1 MHMREQMNIVIVGHV
16 DHGKSTLL
24 GRLFADTGSL
34 PKGKLESIKA
44 YCEKNSKTF
53 EYAYLLDA
61 LKDEQAQGI
70 TIDSARS
77 FFKTKKRD
85 YIIIDAPGHIE
96 FLKNM
101 ISGAARAE
109 AAVLVIDAN
118 EGVQENSKRHGYMLM
133 MLGIKQVIVAI
144 NKMDLV
150 KYDSTVYEKV
160 KAEYSD
166 FLKNIGIT
174 PRYFIPISAREGDNL
189 AKNTD
194 RLSWT
199 SSPTLLEALDHF
211 EKEKDLEDA
220 PFRFPVQ
227 DVYKFTRFNDD
238 RRVIAGRAESGKIKD
253 GDKVIFLPSSK
264 VSSIKSVV
272 EFNSQDKKEA
282 SAGQSI
288 GFTLTEQVYV
298 KRGELMCKA
307 DERLPRTGSR
317 FDASIFWLSKNPLKK
332 DEEYKL
338 KLLTSEVPI
347 KIKDI
352 SFVLNASNLDKQER
366 DEVHRHEVAQC
377 QIESLSDIAFD
388 ISTESQK
395 TSRFVIVDG
404 YDISG
409 GGIITSKVLDDS
421 ESTRHHLFMREMN
434 WDRSLIDLSE
444 RSTRY
449 AQIPKV
455 ILITGKS
462 GIDKKTLAKELE
474 KKLFSMGK
482 FVYFIG
488 IRNILRGLD
497 SDLESKDSKEHLRR
511 FGEVCHILLDAG
523 LIVIATA
530 SDVDDPDIDLL
541 KKTIG
546 NDSLFILEL
555 CSSDCS
561 KKADLNL
568 DPSQEISE
576 NIEKALKFLRF
587 KNTYF

>member
-1 MHMREQMNIVIVGHV
+1 MREQMNIVIVGHV

-34 PKGKLESIKA
+34 PKGKLESIKS

-61 LKDEQAQGI
+61 LKDEQSQGI

-150 KYDSTVYEKV
+150 DYDKTVYNRV
-160 KAEYSD
+160 KDEYSD
-166 FLKNIGIT
+166 FLKNIDIT
-174 PRYFIPISAREGDNL
+174 PKHFIPISAREGDNL
-189 AKNTD
+189 ANKTD
-194 RLSWT
+194 SLSWT
-199 SSPTLLEALDHF
+199 KGPTLLEALDHF
-211 EKEKDLEDA
+211 EKEKELENS

-227 DVYKFTRFNDD
+227 DVYKFTKYNDD
-238 RRVIAGRAESGKIKD
+238 RRVIAGRVESGKVKQ

-264 VSSIKSVV
+264 VSTIKSVV
-272 EFNSQDKKEA
+272 EFNSDNKTDA

-288 GFTLTEQVYV
+288 GFTLNEQIYV
-298 KRGELMCKA
+298 RRGELMCKA
-307 DERLPRTGSR
+307 DENLPRTGSR

-332 DEEYKL
+332 DKEYKL

-347 KIKDI
+347 KIKEI

-377 QIESLSDIAFD
+377 QIEALSDITFD
-388 ISTESQK
+388 ISTELQK

-421 ESTRHHLFMREMN
+421 ESTRHHIFMREMN
-434 WDRSLIDLSE
+434 WDRGLVDLSE

-455 ILITGKS
+455 ILLTGKS

-474 KKLFSMGK
+474 KKLFAMGK
-482 FVYFIG
+482 IVYFIG

-497 SDLESKDSKEHLRR
+497 ADLKTNDSKEHLRR

-530 SDVDDPDIDLL
+530 SDVDDSDMDLL

-546 NDSLFILEL
+546 DDSLFIMEL
-555 CSSDCS
+555 CSGECS
-561 KKADLNL
+561 KRSDLTL
-568 DPSQEISE
+568 EPALKTDE
-576 NIEKALKFLRF
+576 NIEQMIKFLKF
-587 KNTYF
+587 KNTFFMG